1 MEYNSKEVRRKI
13 IVMMIP
19 LILESFLQLLTNFV
33 AIAMVG
39 RLEAVDVSAQGMS
52 TKITDLAYYVFR
64 GIGTAMVVLIARHNA
79 RKEIEKCR
87 YIFDRTV
94 KSLIV
99 LGSICTVIF
108 MMIPEILLRC
118 FTEDRVLIVYA
129 APYLRV
135 IACCLPFWAVMMAVT
150 SVFQGIGDT
159 KTPMIIAAGIN
170 MLNLMLCWTLIFG
183 NLGMPKLGVIGAA
196 LSLAISRA
204 VGSAFGIV
212 LLFHK
217 RFGIF
222 DYKGNS
228 QQMEHVLREI
238 YSIGIPAAGEA
249 IIWQFS
255 SILLSRMILSYGA
268 NSFAA
273 YQLGVQAEYITEIPA
288 IGFSVASTSLIS
300 RAVGLEDKV
309 LFSAYKRET
318 VRICIA
324 ISIVTMCLLIFLP
337 GQFMQMLTN
346 HENLIRI
353 GVLYVF
359 FMGLIQ
365 IPQNLIK
372 VYAGILRS
380 VGKKTVPVM
389 IETVGI
395 WCFRIP
401 MAFLCAYVFK
411 LPLEMIWICIVL
423 DQVGKFLFS
432 AFYTEKTV
440 KGLLK
445 NWEK

>member
-1 MEYNSKEVRRKI
+1 MEDNSKEIRREI

-39 RLEAVDVSAQGMS
+39 RLDAVDVSAQGMS
-52 TKITDLAYYVFR
+52 TKISDLAYYVFR
-64 GIGTAMVVLIARHNA
+64 GIGTAMVVLIARYNA
-79 RKEIEKCR
+79 RKEIGKCR
-87 YIFDRTV
+87 YIFDKTV
-94 KSLIV
+94 KSLV
-99 LGSICTVIF
+99 LLGGVSAAVF
-108 MMIPEILLRC
+108 MMIPEFLLQC
-118 FTEDRVLIVYA
+118 FTEDRALIEYA

-159 KTPMIIAAGIN
+159 KTPMILAAGIN
-170 MLNLMLCWTLIFG
+170 ILNLILCWTFIFG

-196 LSLAISRA
+196 LSLTISRA
-204 VGSAFGIV
+204 VGCAVGIV

-217 RFGIF
+217 RLGVF
-222 DYKGNS
+222 DYRSSS
-228 QQMEHVLREI
+228 QRIEHVLREI

-300 RAVGLEDKV
+300 RAVGLEDKN
-309 LFSAYKRET
+309 LFSAYKKET
-318 VRICIA
+318 IRICIV
-324 ISIVTMCLLIFLP
+324 ISIVTMCLLMFLP
-337 GQFMQMLTN
+337 GNFMQMLTN
-346 HENLIRI
+346 QEVLIHI
-353 GVLYVF
+353 GALYVF

-380 VGKKTVPVM
+380 IGKKTVPVM
-389 IETVGI
+389 IETAGI
-395 WCFRIP
+395 WGFRIP

-411 LPLEMIWICIVL
+411 LPLGMIWICIVT
-423 DQVGKFLFS
+423 DQIGKYLFS
-432 AFYTEKTV
+432 VFYTERTIKNV
-440 KGLLK
+440 LK
-445 NWEK
+445 RW